1 MSDINLY
8 RCSPRQTR
16 EFVMD
21 CIEAGLV
28 PYVSSSPGM
37 GKSAIMKSIAEEFGL
52 KLIDHRLSTSAP
64 EDLTGLPRF
73 DENGNAHFAPF
84 TDLFPTEEQTVP
96 DGYQGWMIFL
106 DEFPSAP
113 RSVQAAAYKLILD
126 RMVGQKKLH
135 KRAVITCAGN
145 LMTDKAIVNP
155 VGTAMQ
161 SRLVHIEM
169 ELNFDEWLQDVS
181 MKEGY
186 DSRIISFLG
195 TNPSRLMMFNPD
207 HEDKTFACPR
217 TWEFVNK
224 LLKSNPN
231 MDSRRTP
238 LFAGAISTLVSAEF
252 FQFIEVYD
260 KLIKVS
266 DILKSP
272 ETCTVPHETAVKWAT
287 VTTMVE
293 AATEKNLAS
302 LITYANR
309 FDLTFRIVFFR
320 FIAINR
326 PELRKTA
333 AYANGAIEIMTYLS
347 Q

>member
-1 MSDINLY
+1 
-8 RCSPRQTR
+8 
-16 EFVMD
+16 
-21 CIEAGLV
+21 
-28 PYVSSSPGM
+28 
-37 GKSAIMKSIAEEFGL
+37 
-52 KLIDHRLSTSAP
+52 
-64 EDLTGLPRF
+64 
-73 DENGNAHFAPF
+73 
-84 TDLFPTEEQTVP
+84 
-96 DGYQGWMIFL
+96 
-106 DEFPSAP
+106 
-113 RSVQAAAYKLILD
+113 
-126 RMVGQKKLH
+126 MVGQKKLH

-272 ETCTVPHETAVKWAT
+272 ETCTVPHETAVK
-287 VTTMVE
+287 
-293 AATEKNLAS
+293 
-302 LITYANR
+302 
-309 FDLTFRIVFFR
+309 
-320 FIAINR
+320 
-326 PELRKTA
+326 
-333 AYANGAIEIMTYLS
+333 
-347 Q
+347 